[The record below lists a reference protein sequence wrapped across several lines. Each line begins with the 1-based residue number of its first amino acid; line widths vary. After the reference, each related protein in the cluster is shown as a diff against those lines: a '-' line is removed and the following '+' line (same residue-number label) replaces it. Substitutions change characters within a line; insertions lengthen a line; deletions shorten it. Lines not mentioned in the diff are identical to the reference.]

1 MFNLRK
7 LTANAVVAALFHLGL
22 VTSGVRLQ
30 AKELPNPDVLKQRV
44 EQFGVG
50 TELKVKLSNGQ
61 SVRGS
66 VESVGDESFVVAL
79 KDNGGSR
86 EVSYDELRKVNYPR
100 RGYKAEGHP
109 DPVAAKRMVVQLGVG
124 EHIMVQTGPDTKLR
138 GHIREIHD
146 DHFVILPDQQNAG
159 VQVPYQSILKVNKN
173 LSLGGTIAVL
183 VGIAAVVV
191 VILILTNNEDE
202 IGL

>member
-7 LTANAVVAALFHLGL
+7 VTANAVVAALIHLGL

-30 AKELPNPDVLKQRV
+30 AKELPNPDVLKHRV

-61 SVRGS
+61 AVRGS

-86 EVSYDELRKVNYPR
+86 EVSYDELQKVNYPS
-100 RGYKAEGHP
+100 RGYKAQGHP
-109 DPVAAKRMVVQLGVG
+109 DPAAAKRMVVQLGVG
-124 EHIMVQTGPDTKLR
+124 EHIMVQ
-138 GHIREIHD
+138 
-146 DHFVILPDQQNAG
+146 
-159 VQVPYQSILKVNKN
+159 
-173 LSLGGTIAVL
+173 
-183 VGIAAVVV
+183 
-191 VILILTNNEDE
+191 
-202 IGL
+202 